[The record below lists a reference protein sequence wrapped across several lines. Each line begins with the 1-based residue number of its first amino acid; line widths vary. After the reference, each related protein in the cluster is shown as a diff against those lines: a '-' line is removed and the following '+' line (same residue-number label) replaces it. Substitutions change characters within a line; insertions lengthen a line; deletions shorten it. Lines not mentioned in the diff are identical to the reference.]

1 MIPMIIVDEIQAKK
15 TAKKLKGR
23 SPKRGKIL
31 LELIYQAISDN
42 GKDYDSAFQ
51 DLGLTEQD
59 ILYPIFND
67 EVRVLMKEARVKDKR
82 LLLLEHM
89 MAVF

>member
-1 MIPMIIVDEIQAKK
+1 MNIVDKIQVEE

-67 EVRVLMKEARVKDKR
+67 EVRVMMKEAGDKDNR
-82 LLLLEHM
+82 LLLLDKM
-89 MAVF
+89 IAVF